1 MKKLAELLGWQAE
14 LDRLV
19 SACGG
24 WPPAG
29 PVLPQI
35 SELPPKKQISQDA
48 AEAMAKVLRGIVGGK
63 EAEGKGAET
72 VGGTGAG
79 GGGESDDKGKLTG
92 LFGRLLSKTKQ
103 QAGAGEAAFSLQGQE
118 VVTSGKV
125 GTNEKRDNSLG
136 VSVCPHRSSPQSASA
151 LQLRPQRLDEVDSMA
166 RQDHASFASEAR
178 RWLPWTCPSCTFVN
192 ERFVSLC
199 EVCDAPNLARR
210 ARQQQTVVAPANADV
225 GGLLEQVLEEDREQ
239 DPYNIARI

>member
-1 MKKLAELLGWQAE
+1 
-14 LDRLV
+14 
-19 SACGG
+19 
-24 WPPAG
+24 
-29 PVLPQI
+29 
-35 SELPPKKQISQDA
+35 
-48 AEAMAKVLRGIVGGK
+48 
-63 EAEGKGAET
+63 
-72 VGGTGAG
+72 
-79 GGGESDDKGKLTG
+79 
-92 LFGRLLSKTKQ
+92 
-103 QAGAGEAAFSLQGQE
+103 
-118 VVTSGKV
+118 
-125 GTNEKRDNSLG
+125 
-136 VSVCPHRSSPQSASA
+136 
-151 LQLRPQRLDEVDSMA
+151 MA